1 MGLRLAYTNPHH
13 SIPLTTMTKLLSAL
27 SGLGLLALAACG
39 AQQPA
44 QAQAQTPAA
53 SAASTAGFAP
63 KNLTGLAQATF
74 AGGCFWAQEEAF
86 EEIKGVKQVVSGY
99 AGGTVP
105 HPSYEQ
111 VAGQATGHTET
122 VNIYYDPQ
130 VVSYQELV
138 NIFFTASHDPTQ
150 LNRQGPD
157 TGPEYRSAVFYRTP
171 EEKKI
176 VEQTIAKVNASKQ
189 YDGKIVTQ
197 VVPFTQFWDA
207 EDYHQGYYRLHPE
220 NPYIATV
227 SAHKVEHVRQRFPED
242 LKPGLPNL

>member
-1 MGLRLAYTNPHH
+1 MTN
-13 SIPLTTMTKLLSAL
+13 LLSAI
-27 SGLGLLALAACG
+27 SGLGLLALTACG
-39 AQQPA
+39 SQQPA
-44 QAQAQTPAA
+44 QAQTAP
-53 SAASTAGFAP
+53 AASTAGFAP
-63 KNLTGLAQATF
+63 ASLTGLAQATF

-105 HPSYEQ
+105 RPNYEQ
-111 VAGQATGHTET
+111 VAGQETGHAET
-122 VNIYYDPQ
+122 VNIYYDPK
-130 VVSYQELV
+130 VVSYATLAE
-138 NIFFTASHDPTQ
+138 IFFMASHDPTQ

-157 TGPEYRSAVFYRTP
+157 SGPEYRSAVFYRTP

-176 VEQTIAKVNASKQ
+176 IDQTIAKVNASKQ

-197 VVPFTQFWDA
+197 VVPFKQFWPA
-207 EDYHQGYYRLHPE
+207 EDYHQGYYRLHPD

-227 SAHKVEHVRQRFPED
+227 SEHKVAHVRQLFPQY

>member
-1 MGLRLAYTNPHH
+1 
-13 SIPLTTMTKLLSAL
+13 MTKLLSAA

-39 AQQPA
+39 SQQPA

-53 SAASTAGFAP
+53 QVASTAGFAP

-111 VAGQATGHTET
+111 VAGQQTGHTET
-122 VNIYYDPQ
+122 VNIYYDPK
-130 VVSYQELV
+130 VISYQELA

-176 VEQTIAKVNASKQ
+176 IEQTIAKVNASKE
-189 YDGKIVTQ
+189 YSDKIVTQ

-207 EDYHQGYYRLHPE
+207 EAYHQGYYRLNPD
-220 NPYIATV
+220 NPYIANV
-227 SAHKVEHVRQRFPED
+227 SEHKVAHVRKLFPQD
-242 LKPGLPNL
+242 LKANLPNL

>member
-1 MGLRLAYTNPHH
+1 
-13 SIPLTTMTKLLSAL
+13 MTKFLSAAT
-27 SGLGLLALAACG
+27 GLGLLALLTACG
-39 AQQPA
+39 SQQPA

-53 SAASTAGFAP
+53 QVASTAGFAP

-86 EEIKGVKQVVSGY
+86 EELKGVKQVVSGY

-111 VAGQATGHTET
+111 VAGQQTGHTET
-122 VNIYYDPQ
+122 VNVYYDPK
-130 VVSYQELV
+130 VISYQELA

-150 LNRQGPD
+150 LNRQGND

-176 VEQTIAKVNASKQ
+176 IEETIAKVNASKQ
-189 YDGKIVTQ
+189 YGSKIVTQ
-197 VVPFTQFWDA
+197 VVPFSQFWDA
-207 EDYHQGYYRLHPE
+207 EGYHQGYYRLNPD
-220 NPYIATV
+220 NPYITNV
-227 SAHKVEHVRQRFPED
+227 SARKVEHVRERFPQD
-242 LKPGLPNL
+242 LKANLPNL

>member
-1 MGLRLAYTNPHH
+1 
-13 SIPLTTMTKLLSAL
+13 MTKLLSAV

-39 AQQPA
+39 SQQPA
-44 QAQAQTPAA
+44 QAQGRTPAA
-53 SAASTAGFAP
+53 AVASTAGFAP

-86 EEIKGVKQVVSGY
+86 EQIKGVKQVVSGY

-111 VAGQATGHTET
+111 VAGQETGHTET
-122 VNIYYDPQ
+122 VNIYYDPT
-130 VVSYQELV
+130 VVSYKTLAD
-138 NIFFTASHDPTQ
+138 IFFTASHNPTE

-176 VEQTIAKVNASKQ
+176 IDETIAKVNASKE
-189 YDGKIVTQ
+189 YDSKIVTQ
-197 VVPFTQFWDA
+197 VVPFKQFWDA
-207 EDYHQGYYRLHPE
+207 EGYHQGYYRLHLD
-220 NPYIATV
+220 NPYIEHV
-227 SAHKVEHVRQRFPED
+227 SAHKVEHVQKLFPNL
-242 LKPGLPNL
+242 LKPVL

>member
-1 MGLRLAYTNPHH
+1 
-13 SIPLTTMTKLLSAL
+13 MTKFLSAA
-27 SGLGLLALAACG
+27 SGLGLLALLTACG
-39 AQQPA
+39 SQQPA

-53 SAASTAGFAP
+53 PAASTAGFAP

-86 EEIKGVKQVVSGY
+86 EELKGVKQVVSGY

-111 VAGQATGHTET
+111 VAGQQTGHTET
-122 VNIYYDPQ
+122 VNIYYDPK
-130 VVSYQELV
+130 VISYQELA

-150 LNRQGPD
+150 LNRQGND

-176 VEQTIAKVNASKQ
+176 IEQTIAKVNASKQ
-189 YDGKIVTQ
+189 YGDKIVTQ
-197 VVPFTQFWDA
+197 VVPFSQFWDA
-207 EDYHQGYYRLHPE
+207 EGYHQGYYRLNPD
-220 NPYIATV
+220 NPYITNV
-227 SAHKVEHVRQRFPED
+227 SARKVEHVRERFPQD
-242 LKPGLPNL
+242 LKANLPNL

>member
-1 MGLRLAYTNPHH
+1 MTP
-13 SIPLTTMTKLLSAL
+13 MTKLLSTA

-39 AQQPA
+39 SQQPA

-53 SAASTAGFAP
+53 QVASTAGFAP

-111 VAGQATGHTET
+111 VAGQQTGHTET
-122 VNIYYDPQ
+122 VNIYYDPK
-130 VVSYQELV
+130 VVSYQELA

-176 VEQTIAKVNASKQ
+176 IEETIAKVNASKE

-207 EDYHQGYYRLHPE
+207 EDYHQGYYRLNPD

-227 SAHKVEHVRQRFPED
+227 SEHKVAHVRKLFPQD
-242 LKPGLPNL
+242 LKANVPAL

>member
-1 MGLRLAYTNPHH
+1 
-13 SIPLTTMTKLLSAL
+13 MTKFLSAV
-27 SGLGLLALAACG
+27 SGLGLLALTACG
-39 AQQPA
+39 SQQPA

-53 SAASTAGFAP
+53 QVASTAGFAP

-86 EEIKGVKQVVSGY
+86 EQLKGVKQVVSGY

-111 VAGQATGHTET
+111 VAGQQTGHTET
-122 VNIYYDPQ
+122 VNIYYDPK
-130 VVSYQELV
+130 VISYQELAS
-138 NIFFTASHDPTQ
+138 IFFTASHDPTQ

-176 VEQTIAKVNASKQ
+176 IEETIAKVNASKQ
-189 YDGKIVTQ
+189 YDSKIVTQ
-197 VVPFTQFWDA
+197 VVPFAQFWDA
-207 EDYHQGYYRLHPE
+207 EGYHQGYFRLNPD
-220 NPYIATV
+220 NPYIANV
-227 SAHKVEHVRQRFPED
+227 SAHKVEHVRKLFPQD